1 MAERSPQKEGKDGRM
16 AFSQSFLNELVA
28 KNDIVSV
35 VSSYVDL
42 KPKGRRLWGLCPLH
56 GEKTPSFSV
65 SPDKQAFYCFGCHA
79 GGSVVQFVMEME
91 RLTFPEAVRFLA
103 DRAGMAMPEE
113 VDDARMRMDR
123 AKRDRLYEACRLAAR
138 YYMENLLGPEGGP
151 GRAYL
156 KQRGLTGD
164 AVKRFGLGYALDG
177 WDHLEKHLTEKGFS
191 QGELVEA
198 GLLTQNAQSGRV
210 YDAYRNRLMFP
221 IVGANGRV
229 LGFGARVLDDSKP
242 KYINTGDTPIY
253 NKRNN
258 LYGLNLQKGAKIAD
272 LVMVEGYTDVIGLYQ
287 AGVSNVV
294 ASLGTA
300 LTLQQARLIK
310 RYTETVYIAYDGDA
324 AGQNA
329 TIRGLDILSGEG
341 LNLRVIVFPDGQDP
355 DEFIR
360 TQGKEAFDALKDG
373 ALTLNA
379 FKLERMA
386 DGYDLSNENQREQ
399 YAIQA
404 CRLIGSLQPLE
415 QARYYRQLA
424 QKTGYAEEALKAQGG
439 QSKPLLEPSLHRS
452 TPGWKNNQ
460 NTEKQRE
467 NQRFRA
473 ETAMLAAILA
483 CREAAEA
490 AVAEGGL
497 ELLDAKPYKQLANAI
512 VAAYAVDAE
521 PNVAAVIAGMEP
533 QEAAV
538 AGAVLKEDVELIEPL
553 QAVRDCIRRI
563 RRYDIENRI
572 QELTQS
578 LSDPKMTKEEKTA
591 CLTKIQAL
599 NREIRGA

>member
-1 MAERSPQKEGKDGRM
+1 M
-16 AFSQSFLNELVA
+16 AFSQSFLSELVA

-113 VDDARMRMDR
+113 VDDARIRMDR
-123 AKRDRLYEACRLAAR
+123 VKRDRLYEACRLAAR
-138 YYMENLLGPEGGP
+138 YFMENLLGPDGGP

-156 KQRGLTGD
+156 KQRGLTGE

-177 WDHLEKHLTEKGFS
+177 WDHLQKHLEEKGFS
-191 QGELVEA
+191 QSELVDA
-198 GLLTQNAQSGRV
+198 GLLTKNPQSGRV
-210 YDAYRNRLMFP
+210 YDTYRNRLMFP

-258 LYGLNLQKGAKIAD
+258 LYGLNLQKGAKITD
-272 LVMVEGYTDVIGLYQ
+272 LVMVEGYTDVIGLWQ
-287 AGVSNVV
+287 AGVTNVV

-341 LNLRVIVFPDGQDP
+341 LNLRVIVFPGGQDP

-360 TQGKEAFDALKDG
+360 TKGKEAFDALKDE
-373 ALTLNA
+373 AMTLNA

-386 DGYDLSNENQREQ
+386 DGYDLSNENERER

-415 QARYYRQLA
+415 QDRYYRQLA
-424 QKTGYAEEALKAQGG
+424 KKTGYAHEALKNQGS
-439 QSKPLLEPSLHRS
+439 QSKPLLEPPLYRR

-460 NTEKQRE
+460 NAGNHQE

-473 ETAMLAAILA
+473 ETAMLAAMLMG
-483 CREAAEA
+483 REAAET
-490 AVAEGGL
+490 AVTQGGM
-497 ELLDAKPYKQLANAI
+497 ELISTGPYKQLANAI
-512 VAAYAVDAE
+512 VAAYAMDE
-521 PNVAAVIAGMEP
+521 TPNAAAVIAGMDPED
-533 QEAAV
+533 AAV
-538 AGAVLKEDVELIEPL
+538 AGVALKEDVELNEPV
-553 QAVRDCIRRI
+553 QAVQDCIRRI
-563 RRYDIENRI
+563 RRYEIDDRI

-599 NREIRGA
+599 NREIRGT